1 MELLD
6 WLKQVLGLTDAP
18 AEVVPAIPPRPAP
31 PNPAPAAVKPAKP
44 KRPKVAALL
53 NLDASDLLPITHDEM
68 RASMQELIRTG
79 GFRFT
84 GRGFIPVGDE
94 RTRLINRA
102 LLTNN
107 LLTPEQLAEIN
118 RVAEDYE
125 RMRKGVAAVEQAAAQ
140 SGETAVVADREARA
154 RIKVQKKAEAS
165 ERRRQHQEAVA
176 HRRATDIVF
185 LGRGVSA
192 RLDQRESDEAKLRLL
207 NLPLLRTP
215 ADVAAAMNVPVP
227 QLRWL
232 AFHAEVATRIHYVH
246 FTVPKRSGGVRTLSA
261 PHRKLAAAQ
270 KWVFTNILDRL
281 PVEPPAHG
289 FVAGRGVVSNAEP
302 HVGRAIVVNMDLESF
317 FPSIEMAQ
325 PAASFIVSAIRRPW
339 RPC

>member
-1 MELLD
+1 
-6 WLKQVLGLTDAP
+6 
-18 AEVVPAIPPRPAP
+18 
-31 PNPAPAAVKPAKP
+31 
-44 KRPKVAALL
+44 
-53 NLDASDLLPITHDEM
+53 
-68 RASMQELIRTG
+68 MQELIRTG

-107 LLTPEQLAEIN
+107 LLTPEQLAEIT

-140 SGETAVVADREARA
+140 AGETAVVADREAQA
-154 RIKVQKKAEAS
+154 RIKVQKKAEAA
-165 ERRRQHQEAVA
+165 ERRRQQQEAVA
-176 HRRATDIVF
+176 HRKATDIVF
-185 LGRGVSA
+185 LGHGVSA
-192 RLDQRESDEAKLRLL
+192 RLGHRDSDEAKLRLL
-207 NLPLLRTP
+207 NLPILRTP
-215 ADVAAAMNVPVP
+215 ADVATAMNVTVS

-246 FTVPKRSGGVRTLSA
+246 FTVPKRGGGVRTLSA

-289 FVAGRGVVSNAEP
+289 FVAGRGVVTNAEP

-317 FPSIEMAQ
+317 FPSVGFARVRSVFHRLGYS
-325 PAASFIVSAIRRPW
+325 PAVATVLALLGTECPREPVVYAGQTYYVAVGRAACRRAPVRVPVCRIRSHGASTNASAAWPASSA
-339 RPC
+339 